1 MTAPTKPRGFTEA
14 AITELITARGEP
26 AWMTARRRAAW
37 EAYSAM
43 PMPDPRKDEEWR
55 RTPLRRL
62 ELDEAAPLAPPSPA
76 QFGTLGQLAPL
87 ADLSASLTLMDGN
100 VTDRQPLS
108 DALRKQGV
116 IVTDLRTAL
125 VEHADLLEQYFMTTA
140 VKATDAKFVALHGA
154 FWDNGVFV
162 YVPQGVVVELPI
174 GVVVEATAPGRA
186 SLTHTLV
193 VLERDSH
200 IKYVEE
206 LRGGTPENEDAQAF
220 SSRVIEILMAD
231 NATLDYATIQRFG
244 PAMYDFYQTRVI
256 QGKETDLTLHTVEL
270 GAAMSKG
277 HIEAMLQGD
286 GAHAKLLGLYF
297 ADGDQHLDR
306 FTLQDHQGR
315 ATTSDLLFKGVVA
328 DKARSV
334 YSGYI
339 RVHPG
344 AKGSQAYQQ
353 NRNIQLSRTARADSN
368 PSLEIA
374 ENDILGCTHGAT
386 VGKVDEEQLFYLM
399 CRGLS
404 RAQAT
409 QMIVEGF
416 LDVLID
422 AIPLASVQAALRDE
436 ITTRVAA
443 TSVETDA
450 A

>member
-14 AITELITARGEP
+14 AINELIAGRGEP

-37 EAYSAM
+37 EAYNAI

-62 ELDEAAPLAPPSPA
+62 QLEDASPLGAAGRA
-76 QFGTLGQLAPL
+76 QVAPL
-87 ADLSASLTLMDGN
+87 ADAAALAAGLTLVDGAVHQRVPLSATL
-100 VTDRQPLS
+100 RE
-108 DALRKQGV
+108 QGV
-116 IVTDLRTAL
+116 IITDLRTAL
-125 VEHADLLEQYFMTTA
+125 TEHADLIERYFMTTA
-140 VKATDAKFVALHGA
+140 VKATDAKFAALHGA
-154 FWDNGVFV
+154 FWDNGVFI
-162 YVPQGVVVELPI
+162 YVPKGVAVELPV
-174 GVVVEATAPGRA
+174 GVVAESAAPGRP

-193 VLERDSH
+193 VMERDSQL
-200 IKYVEE
+200 KYVEE
-206 LRGGTPENEDAQAF
+206 LRGGVPENADAQSFA
-220 SSRVIEILMAD
+220 SRVIEILMAD
-231 NATLDYATIQRFG
+231 SATLDYATIQRFS
-244 PAMYDFYQTRVI
+244 PAMYDFYQTRAVL
-256 QGKETDLTLHTVEL
+256 GKATNLTLHTIEL
-270 GAAMSKG
+270 GAQMSKG
-277 HIEAMLQGD
+277 HIEAILQGD
-286 GAHAKLLGLYF
+286 GASAKLLGLYF
-297 ADGDQHLDR
+297 ADHDQHLDR
-306 FTLQDHQGR
+306 FTLQDHYGR
-315 ATTSDLLFKGVVA
+315 ATTSDLLFKGIVA
-328 DKARSV
+328 NTARSV

-339 RVHPG
+339 RVHQG

-404 RAQAT
+404 RAEAT

-422 AIPLASVQAALRDE
+422 AVPLASVQESLRAE
-436 ITTRVAA
+436 ITARVAKI
-443 TSVETDA
+443 SVETNA

>member
-1 MTAPTKPRGFTEA
+1 MTAPTKPRGFTEEAIA
-14 AITELITARGEP
+14 ALIAGRGEP

-37 EAYSAM
+37 EAYQAM

-62 ELDEAAPLAPPSPA
+62 ELDEAAPLAATSSAEVAP
-76 QFGTLGQLAPL
+76 LAPI
-87 ADLSASLTLMDGN
+87 ADLSASLALVDGV

-108 DALRKQGV
+108 DALRQKGV

-125 VEHADLLEQYFMTTA
+125 TEHSDLLEQYFMTTA
-140 VKATDAKFVALHGA
+140 VKPGDAKFAALHGA

-162 YVPQGVVVELPI
+162 YVPKGVVVDLPI
-174 GVVVEATAPGRA
+174 GVVVQAVAPGRA

-206 LRGGTPENEDAQAF
+206 LRGGTPENADAQAF
-220 SSRVIEILMAD
+220 SSRVIEIIMAS

-244 PAMYDFYQTRVI
+244 PAVYDFYQTRAI
-256 QGKETDLTLHTVEL
+256 QGKETNLTLHTVEL

-297 ADGDQHLDR
+297 ADHDQHLDR

-328 DKARSV
+328 DHARSV

-344 AKGSQAYQQ
+344 AKQSQAYQQ

-404 RAQAT
+404 RTQAT

-416 LDVLID
+416 IDVLIA
-422 AIPLASVQAALRDE
+422 AIPLASVQESLREE
-436 ITTRVAA
+436 IIARVEA
-443 TSVETDA
+443 TSVETNA

>member
-1 MTAPTKPRGFTEA
+1 MTAPTKPRGFTEE
-14 AITELITARGEP
+14 AIAELIAGRGEP
-26 AWMTARRRAAW
+26 AWMTARRQAAW
-37 EAYSAM
+37 EAYQAM

-62 ELDEAAPLAPPSPA
+62 ELDDAAPLAATASAEVAP
-76 QFGTLGQLAPL
+76 LAPI
-87 ADLSASLTLMDGN
+87 ADLSASLALVDGV
-100 VTDRQPLS
+100 VTDRQPVS
-108 DALRKQGV
+108 DALRKKGV
-116 IVTDLRTAL
+116 IVTDLRSAL
-125 VEHADLLEQYFMTTA
+125 TEHADLIERYFMTTA
-140 VKATDAKFVALHGA
+140 VKPGDAKFAALHGA

-162 YVPQGVVVELPI
+162 YVPKGVVVDLPI
-174 GVVVEATAPGRA
+174 GVVVQSVAPGRA

-256 QGKETDLTLHTVEL
+256 QGKETNLTLHTVEL

-297 ADGDQHLDR
+297 ADHDQHLDR

-328 DKARSV
+328 DTARSV

-344 AKGSQAYQQ
+344 AKQSQAYQQ

-399 CRGLS
+399 CRGLN

-416 LDVLID
+416 IDVLIA
-422 AIPLASVQAALRDE
+422 AIPLASVQESLREE
-436 ITTRVAA
+436 IIARVEA
-443 TSVETDA
+443 TSVETNA